1 MPNLK
6 LVRTGCQRRATTFR
20 RAGPPHSKTL
30 GLAMT
35 IATSMT
41 ADPERLAFPRL
52 LVRSAIL
59 GAFVP
64 VTQGDFWDVKA
75 VQVVSA
81 LVLCVVLYGLEKAVL
96 YPFRKR
102 MTIKPLSA
110 WGSSSLR
117 PIVRNAVFLGGERRH
132 KSGLSN
138 ASEPSSGRW
147 PSIDR

>member
-1 MPNLK
+1 
-6 LVRTGCQRRATTFR
+6 
-20 RAGPPHSKTL
+20 
-30 GLAMT
+30 MT

-59 GAFVP
+59 GALVP

-102 MTIKPLSA
+102 MTIKPLHLA
-110 WGSSSLR
+110 AYRG
-117 PIVRNAVFLGGERRH
+117 AVL
-132 KSGLSN
+132 SGLLIFVFSGDWAAALGEQLFTAHCSQCYFFGWRA
-138 ASEPSSGRW
+138 AS
-147 PSIDR
+147 

>member
-1 MPNLK
+1 
-6 LVRTGCQRRATTFR
+6 
-20 RAGPPHSKTL
+20 
-30 GLAMT
+30 MT
-35 IATSMT
+35 VATSMT

-59 GAFVP
+59 GALVP

-102 MTIKPLSA
+102 MTIKPLHLA
-110 WGSSSLR
+110 AYRG
-117 PIVRNAVFLGGERRH
+117 AVLSGLLIFVFSGDWAAALGGAALYGPLFAMLFFWVE
-132 KSGLSN
+132 SGVIRAVYRTP
-138 ASEPSSGRW
+138 ASPPLEGGPR
-147 PSIDR
+147 